1 MGATAARAG
10 RALHEHSPWRAIA
23 RLLEGVAHHLKG
35 DRDAARV
42 PLEEGGRGGAGA
54 APNVQALCLA
64 QLALLAGEDE
74 DWEAAASLVSR
85 ARSKLEFP
93 GLDGYPTMALVFAVS
108 GLVRAQRGVVD
119 AARNDVL
126 ASTRLLGRLVG
137 FPAWYEAQTRVALAR
152 ATLRLGDVTAA
163 RLHLAEAANAV
174 RATPD
179 SPALRAWLEDTQVQL
194 DAATRLAG
202 SAWSLTSAEMRVLQL
217 LPTHLS
223 YPAVAQRLQ
232 VSPNTVKTHV
242 RAVYRKLGASSRGEA
257 VALALALG
265 LLDDAGPAS

>member
-1 MGATAARAG
+1 
-10 RALHEHSPWRAIA
+10 
-23 RLLEGVAHHLKG
+23 VAHHLNG

-42 PLEEGGRGGAGA
+42 PLEEAGRGGAGA

-64 QLALLAGEDE
+64 QLALVAGEDE

-85 ARSKLEFP
+85 ARAKLEFP

-119 AARNDVL
+119 AARDDVL
-126 ASTRLLGRLVG
+126 ASTRLLARLVE

-163 RLHLAEAANAV
+163 RLHLAEATKAA
-174 RATPD
+174 RETPG
-179 SPALRAWLEDTQVQL
+179 SPGLRAWLEDTRAQL
-194 DAATRLAG
+194 DTAARVAG
-202 SAWSLTSAEMRVLQL
+202 RAWSLTSAEVRVLQM

-257 VALALALG
+257 VALALTLG
-265 LLDDAGPAS
+265 LLDGAGTDS